1 MFTQKIS
8 MDCTKEQYDKCL
20 KDELLK
26 MGYDL
31 GGAWGWHP
39 SANTLTNSYNGNS
52 GVVGCIIDYSK
63 REHSRYY
70 LGGFNAD
77 LFLALAAMTDNPNG
91 NYGEWWVYTSDKCA
105 KLWTFNK
112 LYKQMG
118 CITKERAFIDDR
130 GCQNGMHPNNKA
142 YFRKATIQEII
153 ANFGNKISPT
163 VQIEPTKYMNGYGE
177 YVELL
182 TTELTEQDAI
192 EFLKGRG
199 YIITKQF

>member
-8 MDCTKEQYDKCL
+8 MDCTKEQYNKYL

-31 GGAWGWHP
+31 GGTWGWQP
-39 SANTLTNSYNGNS
+39 SANTLTNIYSGNN
-52 GVVGCIIDYSK
+52 GVVGCIIDCSK
-63 REHSRYY
+63 REYNRCY
-70 LGGFNAD
+70 LGEFNAD
-77 LFLALAAMTDNPNG
+77 LFLALAAMTDTPNG
-91 NYGEWWVYTSDKCA
+91 NYGEWWIYTSDKCGR
-105 KLWTFNK
+105 LWTFNK

-118 CITKERAFIDDR
+118 CITKECAFIDDR
-130 GCQNGMHPNNKA
+130 GCKGGMHPNNKA

-153 ANFGNKISPT
+153 ANFSNKISPT
-163 VQIEPTKYMNGYGE
+163 VQIGPTKYMNGYGE
-177 YVELL
+177 YVELSSIA
-182 TTELTEQDAI
+182 LTEQDAI